1 MDYGLIS
8 GIFGIAEGRVRNF
21 VGAVK
26 LLLCNRM
33 GNEVSVHQI
42 LFISSEVEFGLLG
55 IKKSILERSL
65 YRDFQKVAGNFQFF
79 LRGIRTSLRNMNG
92 R

>member
-8 GIFGIAEGRVRNF
+8 GIFGMAEGRVRNF

-55 IKKSILERSL
+55 IKKEHLGKVPLQRFSKSSREFPILLER
-65 YRDFQKVAGNFQFF
+65 YQDIVKKYE
-79 LRGIRTSLRNMNG
+79 
-92 R
+92 